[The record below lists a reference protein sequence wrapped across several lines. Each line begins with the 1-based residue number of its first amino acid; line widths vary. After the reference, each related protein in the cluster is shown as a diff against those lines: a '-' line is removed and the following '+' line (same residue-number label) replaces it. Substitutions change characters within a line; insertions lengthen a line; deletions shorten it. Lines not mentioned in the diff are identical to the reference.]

1 MSAARATTAAPDAQ
15 PRPELSGA
23 GRALR
28 ERVIGGILFLAGAVS
43 VLTTIGIVIVL
54 VWESV
59 GFFRRVPVDEF
70 LTGTVWTPLF
80 EPQRFGVL
88 PLLAGSVLV
97 ALIASLIAVPL
108 GLGSAIYLSEYA
120 RRPVRETLKPIL
132 EVLAGIPT
140 VVYGYF
146 ALTFVTPVLRHVIP
160 GLGIFNALSAGI
172 VVGIMVLPLIA
183 SLSEDAMAA
192 VPRALRQGAYAL
204 GATKLEVATRV
215 VTPAA
220 LSGIMASFILAVSRA
235 IGETMAVVL
244 AAGMTPNLTFDVR
257 ESIQTMTAYIV
268 QVSLG
273 DTPFG
278 SIEYQSIFAVGLL
291 LFLVTLAMN
300 IFGRWLLGRY
310 REVYV

>member
-97 ALIASLIAVPL
+97 A
-108 GLGSAIYLSEYA
+108 
-120 RRPVRETLKPIL
+120 
-132 EVLAGIPT
+132 
-140 VVYGYF
+140 
-146 ALTFVTPVLRHVIP
+146 H
-160 GLGIFNALSAGI
+160 
-172 VVGIMVLPLIA
+172 
-183 SLSEDAMAA
+183 
-192 VPRALRQGAYAL
+192 
-204 GATKLEVATRV
+204 
-215 VTPAA
+215 
-220 LSGIMASFILAVSRA
+220 
-235 IGETMAVVL
+235 
-244 AAGMTPNLTFDVR
+244 
-257 ESIQTMTAYIV
+257 
-268 QVSLG
+268 
-273 DTPFG
+273 G
-278 SIEYQSIFAVGLL
+278 SIGPRSRLSDQD
-291 LFLVTLAMN
+291 
-300 IFGRWLLGRY
+300 W
-310 REVYV
+310 